1 MEEIIGLLIVLAVGI
16 FQGVSKKLEK
26 SGKQK
31 GPGSPTGPVTPSPT
45 QTGSDDSPFDV
56 RKWIAEAVK
65 EAEAEM
71 GMTRE
76 PEEDLS
82 ASVEDAV
89 AYAEVENQAPVRPA
103 EQVMPVAPVKPVVA
117 SPSTM
122 EMEKEK
128 TNKEKIDP
136 KKLII
141 YSEIMTPKCMNNN

>member
-31 GPGSPTGPVTPSPT
+31 GPGGPAGPVYPTPDQAST
-45 QTGSDDSPFDV
+45 DDSPFDV

-71 GMTRE
+71 GMKVE
-76 PEEDLS
+76 PVEDLS
-82 ASVEDAV
+82 ASVEEAA
-89 AYAEVENQAPVRPA
+89 AYAEVENPTQVRPIG
-103 EQVMPVAPVKPVVA
+103 PVKPA
-117 SPSTM
+117 DARPSTM
-122 EMEKEK
+122 NIEEKK

-141 YSEIMTPKCMNNN
+141 YSEIMTPKSMSNN